1 MERERERVA
10 VTVPAREQERPALA
24 PEPHRTD
31 LVLALQ
37 RSAGNRAVTTMLAR
51 GPDKDA
57 KPKADPREPLL
68 DKMTNGM
75 AVSEGQRARMLE
87 ALAPFSPSQLR
98 EMVRLGVRFW
108 GATGVPPE
116 LEGIGDSAELDPR
129 AQGGARAAYTPTL
142 RYIRVLPGSPVGH
155 LMHELAHAWDN
166 VRTGKLK
173 PLSELLKAK
182 DPGAAIGKEHEKTG
196 TLMWSDAKTK
206 HSTLDENGKK
216 IKLTIQEMLD
226 RYRDRHVLREQQFGT
241 PGTREGYSQKNAQE
255 FYAEAFAVF
264 HAGDK
269 EQRER
274 LEVEAPELFHLLEK
288 E

>member
-1 MERERERVA
+1 MERERA
-10 VTVPAREQERPALA
+10 AASVPAREQERPAPA
-24 PEPHRTD
+24 PEPQRTD
-31 LVLALQ
+31 VLLALQ
-37 RSAGNRAVTTMLAR
+37 RSAGNHAVTTMLAR
-51 GPDKDA
+51 GPSTEA

-68 DKMTNGM
+68 DKMTDGM
-75 AVSEGQRARMLE
+75 GVSDAQHARMLE
-87 ALAPFSPSQLR
+87 ALAPFSPSQLK
-98 EMVRLGVRFW
+98 EMVRVGVRFW

-116 LEGIGDSAELDPR
+116 LDGIADSPELDPR

-142 RYIRVLPGSPVGH
+142 RYIRVLPGSSVGH
-155 LMHELAHAWDN
+155 IMHELTHAWDN

-196 TLMWSDAKTK
+196 ALMWSDAKTK

-216 IKLTIQEMLD
+216 VKLTIQEMLD
-226 RYRDRHVLREQQFGT
+226 RYRERHVLREQQFGT
-241 PGTREGYSQKNAQE
+241 PGTREGYSQKDAHE

-274 LEVEAPELFHLLEK
+274 LEAEAPELFHLLEK
-288 E
+288 D